1 MWKFGI
7 AFGLSGAILA
17 STLLNRNEKTGRYQ
31 FIIVPNFY
39 LKIISALAK
48 RTFNKMPR
56 EPQQAPSYKLI
67 NEIFDI
73 IKRDMHSEKNWNLTV
88 ISDPGI
94 NVFALPDG
102 SMYVYTGLLN
112 YAESPDEL
120 AFIMS
125 HEFSHVALNHIAEK
139 LTFGVFSSFIITWL
153 SYKLT
158 GDMDLTFLKDIL
170 IDLPLSEKS
179 ETEADNE
186 ALEIINKSGFNA
198 KASLKVMERLN
209 SQSSKKTQDYLSSHP
224 ITSSRISA
232 LEYKISELSYTC
244 PEPNSEILKLSELL
258 SQTKTQTHIKT
269 SNKQSK

>member
-7 AFGLSGAILA
+7 AFGLSSVILA
-17 STLLNRNEKTGRYQ
+17 STLFNRNERTGRYQ

-39 LKIISALAK
+39 LNIISALAK

-56 EPQQAPSYKLI
+56 EPQQTSSYKLI

-73 IKRDMHSEKNWNLTV
+73 IKRDVHSEKNWNLTV
-88 ISDPGI
+88 IKDPNI

-102 SMYVYTGLLN
+102 SMYVYTGLLK
-112 YAESPDEL
+112 YVKSPDEL

-139 LTFGVFSSFIITWL
+139 LTFGAFSSLIITWL

-158 GDMDLTFLKDIL
+158 GDMDLNFLKDIL
-170 IDLPLSEKS
+170 VDLPLSGQS
-179 ETEADNE
+179 ETEADTE
-186 ALEIINKSGFNA
+186 ALEIINKSGFDA
-198 KASLKVMERLN
+198 EASLKLMERLELKPT
-209 SQSSKKTQDYLSSHP
+209 KKTQNYLSAHP

-232 LEYKISELSYTC
+232 LEHKISELSYTC

-258 SQTKTQTHIKT
+258 SQAKA
-269 SNKQSK
+269 